1 VDDIRLLMVGRQFRL
16 PHGGWLVLGRKEQE
30 NEQVLELRQPDDYV
44 LKLQDRP
51 GPTGLLRYATDHQD
65 LELAA
70 GLMVRYGGKKN
81 TDVVEAPVRCERAQ
95 DVTTISVRPLED
107 HLFQPWII

>member
-30 NEQVLELRQPDDYV
+30 NEQVLELRQPDDYL
-44 LKLQDRP
+44 LKLKDRP

-70 GLMVRYGGKKN
+70 GLVVRYGKKIPAQ
-81 TDVVEAPVRCERAQ
+81 TAAGPVKAERAH
-95 DVTTISVRPLED
+95 TIMTLNAFPVADSV
-107 HLFQPWII
+107 FQPWLI